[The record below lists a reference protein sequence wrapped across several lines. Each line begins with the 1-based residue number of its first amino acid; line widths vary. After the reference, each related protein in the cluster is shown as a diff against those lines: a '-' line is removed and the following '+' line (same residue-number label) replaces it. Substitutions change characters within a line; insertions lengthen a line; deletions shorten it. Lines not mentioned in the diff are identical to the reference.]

1 MPSDSDI
8 DEAAQ
13 TTAPEAAPPAAEPTP
28 PARRP
33 WWWRWG
39 RRLLWA
45 VGALLLLW
53 GLLWLAVP
61 PLLQW
66 QGQKIASE
74 QLGRPVR
81 IGKIEFKPWTLELTL
96 HDLAVGGLAGA
107 PDQLTVGR
115 IYLNASLE
123 SLWRLGPVLD
133 ALQVDA
139 PALRLT
145 HEGEG
150 HYDIDDILARLTAG
164 PAPAQPSKPMNFA
177 LYNIVLQD
185 GRVDFDD
192 RAVDRVQ
199 QLRDLRLAL
208 PFISNLPKAR
218 EVKVLP
224 QLAFD
229 LNGSRFDSQAQ
240 ALPFDDSRQTDASL
254 QIAKF
259 DLKPY
264 LGYLPAGLPL
274 SLQAGVLDADLRL
287 AFEQTPQP
295 ALRVTG
301 SVALSDVKAAD
312 RQGAPALAFDALK
325 LQLAEAQPLAR
336 ALHLASVE
344 LVNPHVTA
352 HRSADGRIN
361 LLPAD
366 APGKVAARADRAPA
380 KGQKDLKESAA
391 PPAPSASAASAAASA
406 ASAPASAAAPAE
418 AETFKLR
425 IDELAVHGGRV
436 DWRDDA
442 TASEH
447 APAATAQLD
456 KLELQAKAIAWPM
469 QQPFDFKGG
478 AALTGAV
485 ASAAPA
491 AQAAASVAEPAPRPA
506 ARGRKARSATRGKPS
521 AKARPPAEPKAQ
533 AAAPAHAGPAS
544 IAFEGRVGAA
554 QGELG
559 VQLAGVPL
567 ALAGPYLAPYLVPRL
582 AGTLG
587 ADARL
592 QWALPQSK
600 GAAAPPSWSVVAKRV
615 QLDRLQL
622 SGEGAPQRRRGDTT
636 PADELAHV
644 DALQLA
650 DVQLDPQARAVTVG
664 RLAVQGPR
672 VQVERDAQ
680 QHFMFERWLR
690 QPEGKP
696 TSEAK
701 KAEPKSAETDAPW
714 AVRVNELAVA
724 DGTVGW
730 RDEAMARPVRA
741 ELTELK
747 VEARKLDLAG
757 QQPAELQLSA
767 RLGTGR
773 RSGGE
778 PGRLSWSG
786 PVTWAPVTA
795 RGAVDVQRLPVQA
808 FEPYFGQQL
817 NIRVLRADTSFK
829 GKVDFAETERG
840 PRVRVEGN
848 ARVDELRTY
857 SQPGTAV
864 SAESAKPAGAPASGA
879 APASQAPLA
888 PVAARSAGGLGDE
901 LLSWK
906 QLRLDGLDVALAPG
920 QGPQVSI
927 GSSLLSDFF
936 ARIVID
942 PSGRI
947 NLQDIVKSDGKAAP
961 ASTSTAAAPT
971 APAAN
976 TMVSGEFNATAVTA
990 APAATVEVKP
1000 EAKPDPLAPVIH
1012 FGPTRLVNGHID
1024 FSDHF
1029 IRPNYRADLTALD
1042 GSLGA
1047 FNSVAP
1053 GGAPQMAQLALT
1065 GKAEGTAT
1073 LSVDGQINPLAD
1085 PLALDIRAK
1094 VSDLDLPPLSPYS
1107 VKYAGHG
1114 IERGKLSM
1122 DVAYKIQPD
1131 GQLTATNK
1139 LVLNQLEFGEPVAGA
1154 PASLPVQ
1161 LATALLADSHG
1172 VIDLD
1177 LPISGSLNDPQF
1189 SIDPIIVKAILN
1201 LIGKAITAPFTLLAR
1216 ALGGG
1221 GAGGQDLSQVAF
1233 APGSARLSVPA
1244 RAQLDKV
1251 AKALADRPGLKLT
1264 VVGSARLAPELEGA
1278 KRQRLD
1284 ALVAAEQRSEAKT
1297 SAAAPAAAASTPA
1310 SAASAAEAGAA
1321 SIADSPEYP
1330 TLLKRLYRRADIPDK
1345 PRNMLGMQRD
1355 IPVAEMER
1363 LLMAHIDIG
1372 ESAMRQ
1378 LAVQRGVAVKEYLA
1392 GKGVATD
1399 RLFLGAAQTQGQG
1412 QAPTEAAPAASAPAD
1427 AGAAKS
1433 WVPHAELSL
1442 GMN

>member
-1 MPSDSDI
+1 MPSKTEI

-13 TTAPEAAPPAAEPTP
+13 PTPPAAAPPA
-28 PARRP
+28 RRAG
-33 WWWRWG
+33 WRRWG

-61 PLLQW
+61 PLLKW

-81 IGKIEFKPWTLELTL
+81 IGQVEFKPWSLELTV

-107 PDQLTVGR
+107 PDQLSVKR
-115 IYLNASLE
+115 IYLNAAVQ

-145 HEGEG
+145 HTGEG

-164 PAPAQPSKPMNFA
+164 PAPAQPSRPLRFA

-192 RAVDRVQ
+192 RAVGRVQ

-218 EVKVLP
+218 EVKVQP
-224 QLAFD
+224 QLAFS

-240 ALPFDDSRQTDASL
+240 ALPFDDSRHTDASL
-254 QIAKF
+254 RLSQF

-274 SLQAGVLDADLRL
+274 TLQAGVVDADLRL

-301 SVALSDVKAAD
+301 SLALSDVKAAD

-325 LQLAEAQPLAR
+325 LKLADLQPLAR
-336 ALHLASVE
+336 ELHLASVE
-344 LVNPHVTA
+344 WVNPHVA
-352 HRSADGRIN
+352 VHRGADGRIN

-366 APGKVAARADRAPA
+366 APEKEAARAEGTGAS
-380 KGQKDLKESAA
+380 GQKSLKKPA
-391 PPAPSASAASAAASA
+391 APSASTASTAS
-406 ASAPASAAAPAE
+406 SPAAPADGE
-418 AETFKLR
+418 AFKLR
-425 IDELAVHGGRV
+425 IDQVAVHGASV
-436 DWRDDA
+436 DWRDDS

-447 APAATAQLD
+447 APAAAAQLD
-456 KLELQAKAIAWPM
+456 KLELQAEAIAWPL
-469 QQPFDFKGG
+469 QQPFDFKGSTVL
-478 AALTGAV
+478 AGAV
-485 ASAAPA
+485 ASVAAPA
-491 AQAAASVAEPAPRPA
+491 AAPAKPAPQGRQATTRA
-506 ARGRKARSATRGKPS
+506 ARGKKG
-521 AKARPPAEPKAQ
+521 AKAQPPAGPKAK

-544 IAFEGRVGAA
+544 IQFAGRVGAA
-554 QGELG
+554 QGEVG
-559 VQLAGVPL
+559 VQVAGVPL

-592 QWALPQSK
+592 QWALPKSA
-600 GAAAPPSWSVVAKRV
+600 GAAPTWSVAAKRV
-615 QLDRLQL
+615 QLDQLQW
-622 SGEGAPQRRRGDTT
+622 SGEGAPQRRPGDTA

-644 DALQLA
+644 DALELA

-690 QPEGKP
+690 QPEGKADSKP
-696 TSEAK
+696 DNKSERA
-701 KAEPKSAETDAPW
+701 DAPW

-724 DGTVGW
+724 GGTVGW
-730 RDEAMARPVRA
+730 RDEAMPRPVRA
-741 ELTELK
+741 EITELK
-747 VEARKLDLAG
+747 VDARKLDLAG
-757 QQPAELQLSA
+757 KQPAEVQLSA

-778 PGRLSWSG
+778 PGRLSWNGS
-786 PVTWAPVTA
+786 VAWAPLAA
-795 RGAVDVQRLPVQA
+795 RGAVDVQRLPLQA

-817 NIRVLRADTSFK
+817 NIRVLRADTGFK
-829 GKVDFAETERG
+829 GRVDFAETERG
-840 PRVRVEGN
+840 PRVRVEGD

-864 SAESAKPAGAPASGA
+864 SVASAKPPAATASGA
-879 APASQAPLA
+879 APAAASQAPLA
-888 PVAARSAGGLGDE
+888 PVAARGGAGGLGEE

-906 QLRLDGLDVALAPG
+906 QLRLDGLDVQLAPG
-920 QGPQVSI
+920 QAPQVAI

-936 ARIVID
+936 ARIAID

-947 NLQDIVKSDGKAAP
+947 NLQDIVKSDGQAPPASPAP
-961 ASTSTAAAPT
+961 ATAAAD
-971 APAAN
+971 AAN
-976 TMVSGEFNATAVTA
+976 ATVSGEFNAAPVSA
-990 APAATVEVKP
+990 APAAAAVARP
-1000 EAKPDPLAPVIH
+1000 EPKADPLAPVIR
-1012 FGPTRLVNGHID
+1012 FGPTKLVNGSID
-1024 FSDHF
+1024 FTDHF
-1029 IRPNYRADLTALD
+1029 IRPNYSADLTALN

-1047 FNSVAP
+1047 FSSVAP
-1053 GGAPQMAQLALT
+1053 GGAPQMAELALSGT
-1065 GKAEGTAT
+1065 AEGTAT
-1073 LSVDGQINPLAD
+1073 LAIDGQVNPLAE

-1161 LATALLADSHG
+1161 LATALLADSQG

-1189 SIDPIIVKAILN
+1189 SIGPIIFKAIIN
-1201 LIGKAITAPFTLLAR
+1201 LIGKAITAPFSLLAR

-1221 GAGGQDLSQVAF
+1221 DGGQDLSQVAF
-1233 APGSARLSVPA
+1233 APGSAQLNAKA

-1264 VVGSARLAPELEGA
+1264 VAGSARLDDERQGA
-1278 KRQRLD
+1278 RRQRLD
-1284 ALVAAEQRSEAKT
+1284 ELVAAERRS
-1297 SAAAPAAAASTPA
+1297 AAPAPAPA
-1310 SAASAAEAGAA
+1310 SAASAPAGAA
-1321 SIADSPEYP
+1321 SGAAPAASGADAAIASAPDYP
-1330 TLLKRLYRRADIPDK
+1330 ALLKRLYRRADIPGK
-1345 PRNMLGMQRD
+1345 PRNAIGMLRD
-1355 IPVAEMER
+1355 IPVPEMEA
-1363 LLMAHIDIG
+1363 LLMAHIDVD
-1372 ESAMRQ
+1372 ENAMRQ
-1378 LAVQRGVAVKEYLA
+1378 LAVQRGVAVKDYLV
-1392 GKGVATD
+1392 GKGVAAA
-1399 RLFLGAAQTQGQG
+1399 RLFLGAAQTG
-1412 QAPTEAAPAASAPAD
+1412 AKAASAAAAPASAASAD
-1427 AGAAKS
+1427 NAAAPKG

-1442 GMN
+1442 GMK